1 MKIGSLKF
9 LMIAVFSVSMA
20 LPVFAEMPGEISLK
34 DAPFTLD
41 RAIETALA
49 NSRTLKQSFIDY
61 DAAGQKVAETR
72 AQFGFNLKATG
83 NAQRV
88 HDDTAFGLPLTSY
101 DVAPIELANGDL
113 IINPDP
119 AAGGQPYY
127 GITNPIPNITVKE
140 FALNKEWQR
149 GADVQLTK
157 PLFLFGK
164 KRDAILA
171 SRKQRDV
178 KGLDVDLAR
187 LDLVASVKVMFF
199 NFLLMKEV
207 VKVQEEALRQAE
219 AHLAAAKSRF
229 EVGVAPKFDVIRAN
243 VEVTSAQE
251 ALTTAK
257 KGLELTRMAFN
268 NLLGLSVDRPT
279 DVEAEGAYGLI
290 ALNALEYYVGL
301 AMENRPEVKQI
312 TIGKELAKTGMRL
325 SRMLPSV
332 GFTGMWT
339 PYSRG
344 SGFGSEHTW
353 RVIVG
358 AEVPLFDN
366 GLSRARV
373 RQAGRAYDKL
383 ELTEIDLKEGI
394 TLQVKQAYLTVDE
407 ARRRLDSSK
416 DVLAMADEAYRMADV
431 GFKEGVTTSIDLLD
445 AEHGLTQAKL
455 NSAKA
460 DFDYEIALS
469 QLALSCG
476 LESLPEQ
483 N

>member
-72 AQFGFNLKATG
+72 AQFGFNLKMTG

-88 HDDTAFGLPLTSY
+88 EDPTSLSM
-101 DVAPIELANGDL
+101 PIYMPMD
-113 IINPDP
+113 IQDYFDP
-119 AAGGQPYY
+119 AVLSQTALDN
-127 GITNPIPNITVKE
+127 GIWVASPEPTMFE
-140 FALNKEWQR
+140 FALNKKWQR
-149 GADVQLTK
+149 GADLQLSK
-157 PLFLFGK
+157 PVFLFGK

-187 LDLVASVKVMFF
+187 LDLVVSVKVMFF

-219 AHLAAAKSRF
+219 AHLDAAKSRF

-268 NLLGLSVDRPT
+268 NLLGLSVDRPV
-279 DVEAEGAYGLI
+279 DVEGEGAYELI
-290 ALNALEYYVGL
+290 TLDALEYYVGL
-301 AMENRPEVKQI
+301 AMENRPEVKQLA
-312 TIGKELAKTGMRL
+312 IGKELAKTGMRL

-339 PYSRG
+339 FYNRG

-353 RVIVG
+353 RLIVG

-366 GLSRARV
+366 GLSRAQV
-373 RQAGRAYDKL
+373 RQAGRMYDKL

-394 TLQVKQAYLTVDE
+394 TLQVKQAYLTVNE
-407 ARRRLDSSK
+407 ARERQDSSK
-416 DVLAMADEAYRMADV
+416 AVLDMAEEAYRMADV

-469 QLALSCG
+469 QLAKVCG
-476 LESLPEQ
+476 LESLP
-483 N
+483 